1 MQSRS
6 VSFISFAGVL
16 ILAIARSGDNPTGP
30 DAPSQ
35 INSSGTPPL
44 SSAIKPTSS
53 R

>member
-16 ILAIARSGDNPTGP
+16 ILAVACSGDTPAGP

-35 INSSGTPPL
+35 INSSATPL
-44 SSAIKPTSS
+44 SSAIESDVA
-53 R
+53 